1 MSANNKKVN
10 RLKKYSL
17 RFGIVFFIV
26 LLFLTYFS
34 ATIENMLLPQ
44 VKTTDVMPGRIGE
57 DDGSMTTKYL
67 LPVSSVISNG
77 ENGTVFVVQ
86 KDENGKTVAKEV
98 LVDIKNSD
106 DFYYEVTSKSL
117 FSDMEVIY
125 ETTKDLINSGR
136 VNIEEEEND

>member
-57 DDGSMTTKYL
+57 DDGNMTTKYL
-67 LPVSSVISNG
+67 LPISSVIPNG

-117 FSDMEVIY
+117 FSDMKVIY
-125 ETTKDLINSGR
+125 ETTKDLINGGR

>member
-86 KDENGKTVAKEV
+86 RDEKGKTVAKEV

-106 DFYYEVTSKSL
+106 DFYYEVTSKDL

-125 ETTKDLINSGR
+125 KTTKDLINGGR
-136 VNIEEEEND
+136 INIEEEEND

>member
-57 DDGSMTTKYL
+57 DDGNMTTKYL
-67 LPVSSVISNG
+67 LPISSVIPNG
-77 ENGTVFVVQ
+77 ENGTAFVVQ
-86 KDENGKTVAKEV
+86 IDENGKTVAKEV

-106 DFYYEVTSKSL
+106 DFYYEVTSKDL

-125 ETTKDLINSGR
+125 ETTKDLINGGR